1 MKLSYGKLFSL
12 AVHIVLIV
20 VATWLL
26 VLAVFEDVTM
36 DARLGRL
43 AVALACIANLF
54 PERKRIRGALF
65 IAAVALVVIAS
76 FVFIYK

>member
-12 AVHIVLIV
+12 AVHTVLIV

-36 DARLGRL
+36 DARLGCL
-43 AVALACIANLF
+43 AVLW
-54 PERKRIRGALF
+54 
-65 IAAVALVVIAS
+65 LVLPICFRNVNG
-76 FVFIYK
+76 

>member
-1 MKLSYGKLFSL
+1 MTMSYGKWFGL
-12 AVHIVLIV
+12 AVHTALV
-20 VATWLL
+20 VIAAWFL
-26 VLAVFEDVTM
+26 VIAVFEDVAI

-54 PERKRIRGALF
+54 PERKRIKGALF
-65 IAAVALVVIAS
+65 TAAVALVVIAT

>member
-12 AVHIVLIV
+12 AVHTALIV
-20 VATWLL
+20 VAAWF
-26 VLAVFEDVTM
+26 VARAVFEDVPI

-65 IAAVALVVIAS
+65 IAAVALVVIAT